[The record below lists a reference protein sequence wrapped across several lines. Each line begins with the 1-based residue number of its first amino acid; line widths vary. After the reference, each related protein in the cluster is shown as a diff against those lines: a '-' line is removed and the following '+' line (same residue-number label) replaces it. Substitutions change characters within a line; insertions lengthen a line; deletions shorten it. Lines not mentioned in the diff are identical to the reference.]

1 MSKEI
6 KEKVKNS
13 LAWSFMD
20 QFVTQFVF
28 ILFSIYLARILAPS
42 VFGTVGLVTVFTN
55 FAVFFIDMGFGTALI
70 QKKETDKDYFSTVFW
85 FNVFIGTF
93 LYLLFFFAAPLIS
106 IFYEMP
112 ELVLVIR
119 VLCLTFIITSI
130 TSVQSNILIKNLNFK
145 KKVIFN
151 WVATL
156 IGYFVAFYL
165 TYINYGVWA
174 IVWMYL
180 TTAIVNSVLY
190 WVSSSWKPNF
200 VFHWGKIKELSRFGL
215 NVLGDTT
222 INYWSRNYDNF
233 IIGKVLGSSD
243 LGIYTRAYSLMMLPL
258 KNITSVFSR
267 VLFPAFSKIQ
277 HDIPQIRMQYL
288 KVIKYIAVITFPIMI
303 AMALVSK
310 EFVLLFFGE
319 NWTKMIP
326 ILSMLSILGAF
337 QSLVSLNGLLYNSL
351 GKAHI
356 AFKVSLWVN
365 LILIATFTIGVRYGI
380 YGLTLGYL
388 IVGTLLSFPIY
399 RIAIRL
405 IDLTLWDVLAQIK
418 YVIFSVL
425 IMAILMYCI
434 DFLPLHSMV
443 LIFGTKLFVG
453 IIVYLTVLFLMDKKI
468 LREGLSLLKSFL
480 KK

>member
-6 KEKVKNS
+6 KDKVKNS
-13 LAWSFMD
+13 LLWSFTD
-20 QFVTQFVF
+20 QFVTQFIF

-85 FNVFIGTF
+85 FNIAIGTF
-93 LYLLFFFAAPLIS
+93 LYLLFFLTAPLIS
-106 IFYEMP
+106 AFYNMP
-112 ELVLVIR
+112 DLVLIIR
-119 VLCLTFIITSI
+119 VLCLTFIITSV
-130 TSVQSNILIKNLNFK
+130 TSVQSNILIKELNFK
-145 KKVIFN
+145 KKVVFN
-151 WVATL
+151 WIATIL
-156 IGYFVAFYL
+156 GYVVAFYL
-165 TYINYGVWA
+165 TYIDYGVWA

-180 TTAIVNSVLY
+180 TTAIVNSMLY
-190 WVSSSWKPNF
+190 WISSHWKPDF
-200 VFHWGKIKELSRFGL
+200 VFHWQKIKELSGFGL

-243 LGIYTRAYSLMMLPL
+243 LGIYARAYSLMMLPL

-277 HDIPQIRMQYL
+277 HDIPLIRIQYL
-288 KVIKYIAVITFPIMI
+288 KVIKYIAAITFPIMI
-303 AMALVSK
+303 AMAVLSK

-319 NWTKMIP
+319 NWAKMIP

-351 GKAHI
+351 GKANI
-356 AFKVSLWVN
+356 AFKVSIWVN
-365 LILIATFTIGVRYGI
+365 LILIITFTVGVQYGI
-380 YGLTLGYL
+380 FGLTLGYL
-388 IVGTLLSFPIY
+388 IVGSLIAFPVY
-399 RIAIRL
+399 AIAIKL
-405 IDLTLWDVLAQIK
+405 VDLTLLDVLIQIK
-418 YVIFSVL
+418 SILFSVL
-425 IMAILMYCI
+425 IMALLMYGVT
-434 DFLPLHSMV
+434 FLPLSTMV
-443 LIFGTKLFVG
+443 FFFIVKLFVG
-453 IIVYLTVLFLMDKKI
+453 LIAYFSVLYLTDKKMLTEGI
-468 LREGLSLLKSFL
+468 TLLRSFS

>member
-6 KEKVKNS
+6 QEKVKNS

-20 QFVTQFVF
+20 QFITQFVF

-70 QKKETDKDYFSTVFW
+70 QKKEADTDYFSTVFW

-93 LYLLFFFAAPLIS
+93 LYLLFFLAAPFIS
-106 IFYEMP
+106 IFYKMP
-112 ELVLVIR
+112 ELILIIR

-156 IGYFVAFYL
+156 IGYVVAFYL
-165 TYINYGVWA
+165 TYVNYGVWA

-180 TTAIVNSVLY
+180 TTAIINSVLY
-190 WVSSSWKPNF
+190 WLSSSWKPDF
-200 VFHWGKIKELSRFGL
+200 VFHWEKIKELSSFGL

-243 LGIYTRAYSLMMLPL
+243 LGIYARAYSLMMLPL

-288 KVIKYIAVITFPIMI
+288 KVIKYIAVVTFPIMI
-303 AMALVSK
+303 AMALVSR

-319 NWTKMIP
+319 NWSKMIP
-326 ILSMLSILGAF
+326 ILSMLSVLGAF
-337 QSLVSLNGLLYNSL
+337 QSLVALNGLLYNSL
-351 GKAHI
+351 GKANI

-365 LILIATFTIGVRYGI
+365 LILIVTFTIGVRYGI

-405 IDLTLWDVLAQIK
+405 IDLTLWEVFMQIK

-425 IMAILMYCI
+425 IMAFLMYCI
-434 DFLPLHSMV
+434 DFIPLQSMV
-443 LIFGTKLFVG
+443 LLFVIKLAVG
-453 IIVYLTVLFLMDKKI
+453 IMVYFLVLFLTDKKI
-468 LREGLSLLKSFL
+468 LREGLSVLKSFL
-480 KK
+480 NK